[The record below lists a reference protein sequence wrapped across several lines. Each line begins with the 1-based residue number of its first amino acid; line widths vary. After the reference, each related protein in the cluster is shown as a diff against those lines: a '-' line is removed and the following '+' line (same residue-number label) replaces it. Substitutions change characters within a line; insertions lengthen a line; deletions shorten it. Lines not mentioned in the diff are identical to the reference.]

1 MLLVDAI
8 DLGLHLGMPALDY
21 DREFADQPS
30 RATPVEQ
37 NFLAGRLAKASASA
51 VSASLRGV
59 TRPACTLFHSR
70 PAYAVA

>member
-30 RATPVEQ
+30 RAKPVEQ
-37 NFLAGRLAKASASA
+37 NFLAGRLAKASAAA
-51 VSASLRGV
+51 VSASLRGA
-59 TRPACTLFHSR
+59 RRALHS
-70 PAYAVA
+70 P